1 MQNRSPPRVRRTFD
15 TRRDE
20 LVARERGTWRPAVAS
35 DRTGLNGHEQH
46 DASILPQ
53 RLRVLVIDCDTR
65 AADSL
70 ERLLH
75 ATGYR
80 ETRVAY
86 TGRGAVV
93 FAKEFRPEVVL
104 VDFDMPDIDESGLSR
119 TLHERVQLRPMC
131 LIAVSARQA
140 RHDAQIERNAAS
152 TQRLFKP
159 VMARDLSAC
168 LLHAAAAVRQPGAHV
183 T

>member
-15 TRRDE
+15 TRRDA
-20 LVARERGTWRPAVAS
+20 VVDRERGMWRPAVES
-35 DRTGLNGHEQH
+35 ESN
-46 DASILPQ
+46 ASIAGERSDAGVLQQ
-53 RLRVLVIDCDTR
+53 RLRILVIDCDTR

-75 ATGYR
+75 TTGYR

-93 FAKEFRPEVVL
+93 FAREFRPEVVL

-119 TLHERVQLRPMC
+119 TLRERVQLRPMC
-131 LIAVSARQA
+131 LIAVSTRQA
-140 RHDAQIERNAAS
+140 RYDASVERPAAS

-159 VMARDLSAC
+159 IMALDLAAC
-168 LLHAAAAVRQPGAHV
+168 LLHAAAAFR
-183 T
+183 

>member
-1 MQNRSPPRVRRTFD
+1 MQNRSPPRVRRTSD
-15 TRRDE
+15 PRRDA
-20 LVARERGTWRPAVAS
+20 VADRDRGLWRPTA
-35 DRTGLNGHEQH
+35 DPEPNGSSGSGGR
-46 DASILPQ
+46 DASVTLQ

-93 FAKEFRPEVVL
+93 FAKDFRPEVVL

-119 TLHERVQLRPMC
+119 ILRERVQLRPMC
-131 LIAVSARQA
+131 LIAVSVRQA
-140 RHDAQIERNAAS
+140 NHDAQIERNAAS

-159 VMARDLSAC
+159 IMARDLSAC
-168 LLHAAAAVRQPGAHV
+168 LLHAAAAFR
-183 T
+183 

>member
-1 MQNRSPPRVRRTFD
+1 M
-15 TRRDE
+15 
-20 LVARERGTWRPAVAS
+20 WRPTAES
-35 DRTGLNGHEQH
+35 EPNGLSGQEGR
-46 DASILPQ
+46 DASVLPQ
-53 RLRVLVIDCDTR
+53 RLRVLVVDCDTR
-65 AADSL
+65 AADTL

-104 VDFDMPDIDESGLSR
+104 VDLDMPDIDESGFSR
-119 TLHERVQLRPMC
+119 TLRERAQLRPMC
-131 LIAVSARQA
+131 LISVSARQA
-140 RHDAQIERNAAS
+140 RHDAQIERDAVS

-159 VMARDLSAC
+159 IMARDLSAC
-168 LLHAAAAVRQPGAHV
+168 LLHAAEAFR
-183 T
+183 

>member
-20 LVARERGTWRPAVAS
+20 VSGRARGMWRPAAEPEPNGSSGQEGREAS
-35 DRTGLNGHEQH
+35 
-46 DASILPQ
+46 ALPQ
-53 RLRVLVIDCDTR
+53 RLRVLVVDCDTR

-93 FAKEFRPEVVL
+93 IAKEFRPEVVL
-104 VDFDMPDIDESGLSR
+104 VDVDMPDMDESGLSR
-119 TLHERVQLRPMC
+119 ALHERAQLRPMC
-131 LIAVSARQA
+131 LIVVSAREA
-140 RHDAQIERNAAS
+140 GHDAQVERDAAS

-159 VMARDLSAC
+159 IVARDLSAC
-168 LLHAAAAVRQPGAHV
+168 LFRAAAAFR
-183 T
+183 